1 MPRCAGII
9 QHDNRGQAGKPCTRY
24 AVRGSS
30 FCQSHGGVAT
40 STTPDEIQF
49 VQHDNTRVHCVA
61 RSTRTGEPC
70 RNWAMHGSTVCVK
83 HGGRAPHTLQAAAE
97 RMLALR
103 LKAIGVVDGCLDD
116 PNLDPAIRLRAAQI
130 VLDRT
135 GIGPSSTI
143 AHVQEVKPYERLLAG
158 ATVIR
163 DLELEPGDDGAKED
177 NDDDDHQV
185 IDAEVVEQE
194 GSSTTEPAGEATS
207 DDQGPNNESP
217 GDDGDDDDY
226 DDEAASAEPSP
237 AERKIKAQPPRRYN
251 HAGEPLPEFDPNKVP
266 EPRDEPERAPVE
278 HHEVVGH
285 PNIPANITFLRR
297 D

>member
-1 MPRCAGII
+1 
-9 QHDNRGQAGKPCTRY
+9 
-24 AVRGSS
+24 
-30 FCQSHGGVAT
+30 
-40 STTPDEIQF
+40 
-49 VQHDNTRVHCVA
+49 
-61 RSTRTGEPC
+61 
-70 RNWAMHGSTVCVK
+70 MHGSTVCVK

-116 PNLDPAIRLRAAQI
+116 PELDPAIRLRAAQI

-163 DLELEPGDDGAKED
+163 DLELEPGDGPETDTDG
-177 NDDDDHQV
+177 DDEHQV
-185 IDAEVVEQE
+185 IDAEVVDGDQDT
-194 GSSTTEPAGEATS
+194 TTEPAGEATS
-207 DDQGPNNESP
+207 DDQEPSNESP
-217 GDDGDDDDY
+217 GDDGDDDDNE
-226 DDEAASAEPSP
+226 DEAASAEPSP

-278 HHEVVGH
+278 YHEVVGH

>member
-1 MPRCAGII
+1 MPRCAAVI
-9 QHDNRGQAGKPCTRY
+9 QHDNRGMAGQPCSRA
-24 AVRGSS
+24 AVHGSE
-30 FCQSHGGVAT
+30 FCQSHGGV
-40 STTPDEIQF
+40 SKSSTPDAIIYHPDQ
-49 VQHDNTRVHCVA
+49 TRVHCVA

-116 PNLDPAIRLRAAQI
+116 PELDPAIRLRAAQI

-177 NDDDDHQV
+177 NDDDEHQV
-185 IDAEVVEQE
+185 IDAEVVDGDQDT
-194 GSSTTEPAGEATS
+194 TTEPAGEDTS
-207 DDQGPNNESP
+207 DDQGPSNESP

-251 HAGEPLPEFDPNKVP
+251 HAGDPLPEFDPNKVP
-266 EPRDEPERAPVE
+266 EPRDEPTPVVE